1 VHGDHA
7 CWHPDSHFQ
16 PLLPVF
22 DIHSLSLGQ
31 AWTNPWPFL
40 QCTFYNGTRVNPCM
54 ALSTDSAVNT
64 VLHALHLCG
73 TAELSHLP
81 LYQPTPTYVPSQ
93 TMQRQLDNI
102 LCVLMLGTCS
112 GHCTEALTVSCKSGW
127 HHHPAFSFHTISCL
141 VTKCKASK
149 GLHKR

>member
-1 VHGDHA
+1 MLA
-7 CWHPDSHFQ
+7 PQTATSSPSC
-16 PLLPVF
+16 
-22 DIHSLSLGQ
+22 
-31 AWTNPWPFL
+31 PFL
-40 QCTFYNGTRVNPCM
+40 IAYISFPWAKPGQIHGRSCSVHFYNGTRVNPCM

-149 GLHKR
+149 SLHKR